1 MEAHPNKGSDFAND
15 SVEDEQEFKRKRNTN
30 LIRRAC
36 NKRPKIELEQQP
48 GKHCPAFQD
57 AHANP
62 SPFGMEVSFAM
73 RLPLWIKQCLDFQ
86 KGSRTSAPS
95 QPCCL
100 AYFWL
105 QPRESSPRSTRNKA
119 KSCYHKLSKQQRE
132 RFRQYIESGHAEA
145 DSSLRELLHPELHGA
160 PQVKQIRGKF
170 VRTTCTIQDDM
181 CPNRGTFKVC
191 PKQGHQG
198 GSEAKEGQSEDHC
211 VGSVLQD
218 SASSQSVS
226 SENDKD
232 RYSMLRTLGSY
243 HVSWERKRACWRVRW
258 KEDGHQRWKQFPVSR
273 FQACHSTRSK
283 AKAAALEA
291 ACAFQRK
298 LVASG
303 RSNYVDGIL
312 WAGFGWKVL
321 ITHHMEK
328 VYGGFFKPK
337 SAAREDVKA
346 AYALAKQRRD
356 EIMKTIGNEDAH
368 HAMQSECG
376 VKWDA
381 CKKCWVAF
389 IMEESR
395 VIALGHAHA
404 DRRQQKDIDTAYK
417 KARRLLKIPVWLDSE
432 ECWIVPCRKDK
443 DTGLHMRFTPKGC
456 SQHDRAQA
464 YNAAFDCL
472 RGVLWN
478 AADKCWTASKDSNGQ
493 SVELGCFTVS
503 TDTPDEHEKARKA
516 ALNCLNGV
524 VWKASQGCF
533 VASQVASG
541 HRFVFGKFHPMNSTP
556 QEMKGCQDAAFECLR
571 YISWDPLD
579 DRWHVHWCDK
589 GKQHD
594 RYFYPSGHP
603 NPTVE
608 DIEEARKAA
617 VMYRDSA
624 HASMSLADDPAQ
636 ANI

>member
-1 MEAHPNKGSDFAND
+1 
-15 SVEDEQEFKRKRNTN
+15 
-30 LIRRAC
+30 
-36 NKRPKIELEQQP
+36 
-48 GKHCPAFQD
+48 
-57 AHANP
+57 
-62 SPFGMEVSFAM
+62 
-73 RLPLWIKQCLDFQ
+73 
-86 KGSRTSAPS
+86 
-95 QPCCL
+95 
-100 AYFWL
+100 
-105 QPRESSPRSTRNKA
+105 
-119 KSCYHKLSKQQRE
+119 
-132 RFRQYIESGHAEA
+132 
-145 DSSLRELLHPELHGA
+145 
-160 PQVKQIRGKF
+160 
-170 VRTTCTIQDDM
+170 
-181 CPNRGTFKVC
+181 
-191 PKQGHQG
+191 
-198 GSEAKEGQSEDHC
+198 
-211 VGSVLQD
+211 
-218 SASSQSVS
+218 
-226 SENDKD
+226 
-232 RYSMLRTLGSY
+232 
-243 HVSWERKRACWRVRW
+243 
-258 KEDGHQRWKQFPVSR
+258 
-273 FQACHSTRSK
+273 
-283 AKAAALEA
+283 
-291 ACAFQRK
+291 
-298 LVASG
+298 
-303 RSNYVDGIL
+303 
-312 WAGFGWKVL
+312 
-321 ITHHMEK
+321 
-328 VYGGFFKPK
+328 
-337 SAAREDVKA
+337 
-346 AYALAKQRRD
+346 
-356 EIMKTIGNEDAH
+356 
-368 HAMQSECG
+368 
-376 VKWDA
+376 
-381 CKKCWVAF
+381 
-389 IMEESR
+389 
-395 VIALGHAHA
+395 
-404 DRRQQKDIDTAYK
+404 
-417 KARRLLKIPVWLDSE
+417 
-432 ECWIVPCRKDK
+432 
-443 DTGLHMRFTPKGC
+443 MRFTPKGC